1 MIGIGDTTIK
11 RSRYRNPVGELGGFQ
26 LHQTKPAGLVWVQRP
41 PVMIAKRV
49 TRTSGDRY
57 GRLARYLAAPGDP
70 GGTRTP
76 YLQIRNLSLYPDE
89 LRDHTGAVYNH
100 SPTAAR
106 PIAGLETRSALHR
119 HNATPGQWLDN
130 RPPTTLIDF
139 CRRVTHNQRR

>member
-1 MIGIGDTTIK
+1 
-11 RSRYRNPVGELGGFQ
+11 
-26 LHQTKPAGLVWVQRP
+26 
-41 PVMIAKRV
+41 MIAKRV

-89 LRDHTGAVYNH
+89 LRDHTGTAYNH

-106 PIAGLETRSALHR
+106 PIADWKRAPPCIAIIS
-119 HNATPGQWLDN
+119 PPDN
-130 RPPTTLIDF
+130 GWTIDHPPL
-139 CRRVTHNQRR
+139 